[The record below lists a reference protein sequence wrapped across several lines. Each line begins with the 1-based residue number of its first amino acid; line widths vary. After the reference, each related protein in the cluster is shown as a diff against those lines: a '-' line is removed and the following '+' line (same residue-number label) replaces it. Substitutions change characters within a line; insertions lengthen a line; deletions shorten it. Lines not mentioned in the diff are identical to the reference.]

1 MFFLPVEQGEL
12 GDRSFLWFSSG
23 RLYHDHSHQTIF
35 TRVGLDDPGYGPTTG
50 KVVLRFHDHNVSLFQ
65 VWLSLLPL
73 GPGLEGVQV
82 LPGPSCPE
90 VLDDGLALIPSL

>member
-12 GDRSFLWFSSG
+12 GDRSFLCFSSG
-23 RLYHDHSHQTIF
+23 RLDHDHSDQTIF

-50 KVVLRFHDHNVSLFQ
+50 KEVLGLHDHNVPFLQ
-65 VWLSLLPL
+65 VRLSLLPL

-90 VLDDGLALIPSL
+90 VLDDCLALVPSL